1 MAKKLKIRL
10 MPDGSVKMETQGIKG
25 KKCLDYLKVL
35 EKLANV
41 KIEKYE
47 LTPEYYEEEINYID
61 ENIDNTNC

>member
-1 MAKKLKIRL
+1 

>member
-1 MAKKLKIRL
+1 MAKKLQIRL